1 MYNREKIQTW
11 TQLGKKFLKNH
22 RKWTVKSKRFT
33 VGGLKWKI
41 KKDGPKWTV
50 EANDR
55 PNQLKAIH
63 YRSIIQLKDRPFFI
77 SWNKKVK
84 NFNKER
90 ISSLPYFS
98 VWDFTTCFSF
108 FDRYFMTILIWLAM
122 LVFTMRV
129 HISGQKGT
137 V

>member
-55 PNQLKAIH
+55 PN
-63 YRSIIQLKDRPFFI
+63 
-77 SWNKKVK
+77 
-84 NFNKER
+84 
-90 ISSLPYFS
+90 
-98 VWDFTTCFSF
+98 
-108 FDRYFMTILIWLAM
+108 
-122 LVFTMRV
+122 
-129 HISGQKGT
+129 
-137 V
+137 